1 MVLIFLVVVRVI
13 LELIK
18 GLQLSSRVEDLNTRG
33 RAWYQ
38 WMVLYHIRLNVRV
51 LIQLLLARE
60 DMREGWILIS
70 QNWDLDG
77 ARLKLTQS
85 T

>member
-13 LELIK
+13 LKLIK
-18 GLQLSSRVEDLNTRG
+18 GLQLSSRVEDLNARG

-38 WMVLYHIRLNVRV
+38 WMVLYHIRLNLRV

-60 DMREGWILIS
+60 NMREGWILIS

-85 T
+85 A

>member
-1 MVLIFLVVVRVI
+1 MVLIFLVIVRVI
-13 LELIK
+13 LKLIK

-33 RAWYQ
+33 RAWHQ
-38 WMVLYHIRLNVRV
+38 WMVLNHIRLNLRV

-60 DMREGWILIS
+60 TMREGWIS

>member
-1 MVLIFLVVVRVI
+1 M
-13 LELIK
+13 
-18 GLQLSSRVEDLNTRG
+18 SSRVEDLNTRG

-38 WMVLYHIRLNVRV
+38 WMVLNHIRLNVRV

>member
-38 WMVLYHIRLNVRV
+38 WMVLNHIRLNVRV

>member
-1 MVLIFLVVVRVI
+1 MVLIFLVFVRVI